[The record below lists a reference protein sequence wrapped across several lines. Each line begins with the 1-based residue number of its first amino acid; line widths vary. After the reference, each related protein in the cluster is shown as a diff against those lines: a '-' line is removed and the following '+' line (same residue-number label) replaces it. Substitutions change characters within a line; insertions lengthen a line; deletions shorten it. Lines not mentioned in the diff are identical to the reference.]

1 MTFAV
6 ARTRDEALLY
16 LELHPCED
24 CGAAETDWQYGLTE
38 DDDGGLAGSYA
49 AACPGCGA
57 EREYLFGLPE
67 REAAGD
73 WPNFGGPE
81 PSEVVDAGQWLEIAD
96 LNAGAVPENDTAAA
110 NRALSVARAAVEEVI
125 KFVPEGRTEVPEDAF
140 WTDAS
145 RRVRDSEPGRFRLDR
160 LMMVRDTYRTLALEE
175 R

>member
-24 CGAAETDWQYGLTE
+24 CGSADADWQYGLTE

-49 AACPGCGA
+49 AVCPGCGA
-57 EREYLFGLPE
+57 EREYLFGLPD
-67 REAAGD
+67 RETAGD

-81 PSEVVDAGQWLEIAD
+81 PSEVLDAGQWMEVAD
-96 LNAGAVPENDTAAA
+96 LNAGAVPENDAAA
-110 NRALSVARAAVEEVI
+110 ATRALSVARAAVEEVI
-125 KFVPEGRTEVPEDAF
+125 KFVPEGHAEVPGDAF
-140 WTDAS
+140 WTDAG
-145 RRVRDSEPGRFRLDR
+145 RRARDAEPGRFRLDR
-160 LMMVRDTYRTLALEE
+160 LMVVRDTYRTLALEE